1 MTVAELISNLQQTDP
16 LSTVVLRDPDSD
28 MRFAEARYV
37 GAVTLRAYSRKGLC
51 FLGSWDDELPVDEK
65 TDIGIHPVHG
75 VLLE

>member
-1 MTVAELISNLQQTDP
+1 MTVAELISILQQRDP

-28 MRFAEARYV
+28 TRFAEARCV

-51 FLGSWDDELPVDEK
+51 FLGSWDDELQVDEK
-65 TDIGIHPVHG
+65 TDVGAHPVHG